1 MRIRDEEGKDRAAVR
16 ELVSAEFDTGGEAD
30 LVEALRAEADPWIS
44 LVAEEDGAIIGHV
57 MFSPVTV
64 DEHPDE
70 KLMGMAP
77 LAVLYGHQNRG
88 VGSKLVRAGLERC
101 RELGFRGVV
110 VVGHPDYYPRFG
122 FAPAARYGLTCEYD
136 VPESAFLALELE
148 PGALAGTAGTVRYHA
163 AFGRL

>member
-1 MRIRDEEGKDRAAVR
+1 MRIREEEEKDRPAVR
-16 ELVSAEFDTGGEAD
+16 GLVSAEFDTGGEAD
-30 LVEALRAEADPWIS
+30 LVEALRAEADPRIS
-44 LVAEEDGAIIGHV
+44 LVAEENGTIIGHV

-70 KLMGMAP
+70 KLMGLAP
-77 LAVLYGHQNRG
+77 LAVLYDYQNRG
-88 VGSKLVRAGLERC
+88 VGSQLVRAGLERC
-101 RELGFRGVV
+101 RALGVSGVV

-122 FAPAARYGLTCEYD
+122 FVPAARFGLTCEYD

-148 PGALAGTAGTVRYHA
+148 PGALAGKTGTVRYHA